1 MDLQIG
7 RGGGPRRRRTRRSD
21 AGCIQLQGLVR
32 VPGRVVDFLDVARR
46 ECVAV
51 IRPFLIEWRL
61 NVHLRLIFDEKMLQK
76 PPFVWKCAKS
86 RQSI

>member
-32 VPGRVVDFLDVARR
+32 VPGSAVDFLDVARR

-51 IRPFLIEWRL
+51 IRSFLIEWRL
-61 NVHLRLIFDEKMLQK
+61 NVHLRGL
-76 PPFVWKCAKS
+76 
-86 RQSI
+86 

>member
-51 IRPFLIEWRL
+51 IRSFLIEWRL
-61 NVHLRLIFDEKMLQK
+61 NVHLRIFDEKMLQK

-86 RQSI
+86 RRSI